1 MREDMQ
7 ELMALHDG
15 ELTGGALAKAQDRHG
30 SDAESQEL
38 LRSLDRADKAFA
50 KAADEALS
58 LEVPSRLVDT
68 IMKAEPQSKTADVIP
83 FPRRRNIAALAIA
96 AGVAAVAV
104 TSTQFLQL
112 PGNSHVDSAEARY
125 ASLLQEALNSVP
137 SGDVSASDDGALS
150 IAPIRSFQTSED
162 VYCREFM
169 ALRGSTESSAIACL
183 NVSGTWEVRG
193 ERREGTLNEGD
204 DYRLAAGEGSDTQLS
219 ALSEDAATLS
229 YVQEQALI
237 NSGWNRSGLGRSQE

>member
-96 AGVAAVAV
+96 AGAPRFPAARG
-104 TSTQFLQL
+104 
-112 PGNSHVDSAEARY
+112 PGR
-125 ASLLQEALNSVP
+125 
-137 SGDVSASDDGALS
+137 
-150 IAPIRSFQTSED
+150 APR
-162 VYCREFM
+162 
-169 ALRGSTESSAIACL
+169 
-183 NVSGTWEVRG
+183 
-193 ERREGTLNEGD
+193 
-204 DYRLAAGEGSDTQLS
+204 
-219 ALSEDAATLS
+219 
-229 YVQEQALI
+229 
-237 NSGWNRSGLGRSQE
+237 